1 VRPLQTPPLPTELS
15 SAKLTPSQ
23 AASLKRDL
31 SILSARLTRIV
42 NATRR
47 GGSTWLVREVGQALI
62 VAEEQPLPDWWH
74 ASGSQRL
81 GVVRTQ
87 SPAAEVAISQRLGV
101 VRTQSPAAEIAISP
115 AAAVSPSVPS
125 SPKGDPVTPPP
136 LHFTPPPL
144 HSQPSLALPPPA
156 TNMPKPTNASV
167 RPPYGFVSHAEWA
180 PDVPFIC
187 HASVSSTPS
196 RAPGLPSWWSDASMG
211 IATVRPATVSAT
223 HTDETAPLVA
233 SQVLGALEGTA
244 GGIPAWWARESARS
258 ATPQSQ
264 RVRVLTV

>member
-1 VRPLQTPPLPTELS
+1 MRPLQTPPLPTELS

-47 GGSTWLVREVGQALI
+47 GGSSWLVREVGQALI
-62 VAEEQPLPDWWH
+62 VADEQPLPDWWH

-87 SPAAEVAISQRLGV
+87 SPAAKF
-101 VRTQSPAAEIAISP
+101 AISP
-115 AAAVSPSVPS
+115 AAAISPSAPS
-125 SPKGDPVTPPP
+125 SPPP

-144 HSQPSLALPPPA
+144 HSQPPLALPPPA

-258 ATPQSQ
+258 ATPQSP
-264 RVRVLTV
+264 RVHVLKV

>member
-1 VRPLQTPPLPTELS
+1 MRPLQTPPLPTELS

-47 GGSTWLVREVGQALI
+47 GGSSWLVREVGQALI
-62 VAEEQPLPDWWH
+62 VADEQPLPDWWH

-87 SPAAEVAISQRLGV
+87 SPAAEF
-101 VRTQSPAAEIAISP
+101 AISP
-115 AAAVSPSVPS
+115 AAAISPSAPS
-125 SPKGDPVTPPP
+125 SPPP

-144 HSQPSLALPPPA
+144 HSQPPLALPPPA

-211 IATVRPATVSAT
+211 VATVRPAAVSAT

-264 RVRVLTV
+264 RVHVLKV

>member
-1 VRPLQTPPLPTELS
+1 MRPLQTPPLPTELS

-87 SPAAEVAISQRLGV
+87 SPAAE
-101 VRTQSPAAEIAISP
+101 IAISP
-115 AAAVSPSVPS
+115 AAAISPSAPS

-136 LHFTPPPL
+136 LHFTLPPL
-144 HSQPSLALPPPA
+144 NSQPSLALPPPA

-187 HASVSSTPS
+187 HASVSSPPS

-211 IATVRPATVSAT
+211 VATVRPAAVSAT
-223 HTDETAPLVA
+223 HTDETAAPLVA

>member
-47 GGSTWLVREVGQALI
+47 GGSSWLVREVGQALI
-62 VAEEQPLPDWWH
+62 VADEQPLPDWWH

-87 SPAAEVAISQRLGV
+87 SPAAEF
-101 VRTQSPAAEIAISP
+101 AISP
-115 AAAVSPSVPS
+115 AAAISPSAPS
-125 SPKGDPVTPPP
+125 SPPP

-144 HSQPSLALPPPA
+144 HSQPPLALPPPA

-187 HASVSSTPS
+187 HASISSPPS
-196 RAPGLPSWWSDASMG
+196 HAPGLPSWWSDASMG
-211 IATVRPATVSAT
+211 VATVRPATVSAT
-223 HTDETAPLVA
+223 QTDETAPLVA

-264 RVRVLTV
+264 RVHVLKV